1 MSYAPIFCTKKME
14 IRSYLY
20 MQNSKQDASKE
31 SLCGL
36 STTMQGGIM
45 IPCCNKTNCTNYI

>member
-1 MSYAPIFCTKKME
+1 ME

-36 STTMQGGIM
+36 STTMQGGKWFLAVIKL
-45 IPCCNKTNCTNYI
+45 IVLITFEDSNY